1 MKIIII
7 AAMAR
12 NRVIGRGNAIPW
24 RVAGEQARFKQ
35 VTMGHPLVMGR
46 KTFESIGRPLPGRK
60 NIVVSR
66 RQDYRPSGCLVAGSL
81 EAALALCREEDT
93 VFVAGGG
100 QVYRQA
106 LPWAEEI
113 RLTVIERV
121 IAGDVYFPE
130 FYPLDFQEI
139 SAERITEPEPY
150 TIRVYRRGRGV

>member
-12 NRVIGRGNAIPW
+12 NRVIGKGNTIPW
-24 RVAGEQARFKQ
+24 QVAGEQARFKE

-60 NIVVSR
+60 NIVISR
-66 RQDYRPSGCLVAGSL
+66 QQHYQPPGCLVAGSL
-81 EAALALCREEDT
+81 EAALDFCREEDT

-100 QVYRQA
+100 QIYRQA
-106 LPWAEEI
+106 LPWAGEI
-113 RLTVIERV
+113 RLTVIERE

-130 FYPLDFQEI
+130 FSLLDFREI
-139 SAERITEPEPY
+139 SAENIPKPEPY
-150 TIRVYRRGRGV
+150 TIRVYRREAGV

>member
-12 NRVIGRGNAIPW
+12 NRVIGRGNLIPW
-24 RVAGEQARFKQ
+24 QVAGEQARFKE

-66 RQDYRPSGCLVAGSL
+66 QPDYRPAGCLVAGSL
-81 EAALALCREEDT
+81 EAALDFCREDDT

-106 LPWAEEI
+106 LPWADEI
-113 RLTVIERV
+113 RLTVIERE
-121 IAGDVYFPE
+121 IAGDVCFPE
-130 FYPLDFQEI
+130 FSPLDFREI
-139 SAERITEPEPY
+139 SAERITDPEPY
-150 TIRVYRRGRGV
+150 TIRIYRRKPGV